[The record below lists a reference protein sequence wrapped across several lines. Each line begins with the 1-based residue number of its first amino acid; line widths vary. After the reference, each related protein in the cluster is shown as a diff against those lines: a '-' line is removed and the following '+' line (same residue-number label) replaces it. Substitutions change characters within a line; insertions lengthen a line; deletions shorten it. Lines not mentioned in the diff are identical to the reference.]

1 MAVQPPVETS
11 VGQGE
16 LEAVIQIQLQL
27 VLGVLLKVSKF
38 AVYAA

>member
-1 MAVQPPVETS
+1 MTVQPSVETS